1 MNTTV
6 AFATRVLIA
15 CCLYP
20 YIQQRTGLATALD
33 GYKLI
38 DANGAHY
45 GAWSVWRNRGNR
57 MQ

>member
-15 CCLYP
+15 CFLYP

-45 GAWSVWRNRGNR
+45 GA
-57 MQ
+57 